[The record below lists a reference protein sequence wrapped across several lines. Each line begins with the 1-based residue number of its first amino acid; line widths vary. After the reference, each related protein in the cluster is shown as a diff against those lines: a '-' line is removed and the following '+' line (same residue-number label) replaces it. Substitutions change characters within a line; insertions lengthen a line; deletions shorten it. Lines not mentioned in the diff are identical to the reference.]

1 MTPGHPPPSPAS
13 ASRQR
18 ASSGPWHHVPGPR
31 RPDSAGSYWRET
43 RAVAAV
49 ALLALVAGVVS
60 DPFAGQFWGRHALL
74 AGLASSAIVVLLSA
88 ALVSE
93 AVERRSRRWRVLA
106 QYVMLELVRNARLV
120 WTVVTELAGLM
131 PSDAHTAASLDAA
144 ARAVRDTPGLATAI
158 RKLVADGNR
167 RRQLHE
173 KITRFAQH
181 SDDVLGRWAAVML
194 NADAYADVID
204 RHVELASDVAGLGSL
219 LDYFEPA
226 DDGSGRRRKS
236 QSNAAIQIQGE
247 YDDDWLAGR
256 VVAITSSQPSSTDRR
271 CSSPCVSSASNG
283 GQRASGTPT
292 SSADPDKPQAKRP
305 GRPDGG
311 LAPQERPAATITSCG
326 RTARPTS

>member
-1 MTPGHPPPSPAS
+1 MTPGQPRPSPTS

-18 ASSGPWHHVPGPR
+18 ANSGPRHHVPGPR
-31 RPDSAGSYWRET
+31 RPDSAGSYRRET
-43 RAVAAV
+43 LAVAAV

-93 AVERRSRRWRVLA
+93 AVERRRRRRWRVLA

-131 PSDAHTAASLDAA
+131 PSDAHTTASLDAA
-144 ARAVRDTPGLATAI
+144 ARAVADTPGLATAI
-158 RKLVADGNR
+158 RTLVADCNR

-194 NADAYADVID
+194 NAGAYADVID

-219 LDYFEPA
+219 LDYYEPA
-226 DDGSGRRRKS
+226 DDDSGRRRNG
-236 QSNAAIQIQGE
+236 QSNPAIQIQGE

-256 VVAITSSQPSSTDRR
+256 VVAITQLAAELGRQTLQLALRIVPVQWWAARLGDAHLERR
-271 CSSPCVSSASNG
+271 SRQTA
-283 GQRASGTPT
+283 GQAT
-292 SSADPDKPQAKRP
+292 SVA
-305 GRPDGG
+305 
-311 LAPQERPAATITSCG
+311 
-326 RTARPTS
+326 